1 MNTYLFF
8 TPIMSFVFTFLLIPV
23 LRKAAIRVGL
33 TDKPNNRKVHT
44 SAVPLVGGI
53 SIFITTFVTLGLI
66 LQGHK
71 EIIFLKNILFTS
83 FILLTVGVIDDRF
96 DLKAS
101 LKLVVQLLLAHFIFM
116 QGIKIES
123 LHGLF
128 GIFEISE
135 WAQYLLT
142 IITITGVV
150 NAFNLMDGIDG
161 LAAGLSIIGF
171 AVFIVLS
178 FMTGQEILTVVFI
191 SFLGASLAFLHFN
204 FSKTQK
210 VFMGDAGSLMIGF
223 IMAVSG
229 IKLIQVVQ
237 GTAQISIVMLG
248 VLVVMLIPVFDALR
262 VFRKRIKAGKSP
274 FSPDKN
280 HLHHLLLSIGLK
292 HKFAAFTIILL
303 LSLHLVVGYFLYHF
317 VGLTFSVIS
326 IIVLF
331 NVITSFLMFNN
342 KIITWKHRIRAM
354 EKVQKY

>member
-1 MNTYLFF
+1 MSSNLFF
-8 TPIMSFVFTFLLIPV
+8 IPIISFVFAYLMIPV
-23 LRKAAIRVGL
+23 LRIAAIRVGL
-33 TDKPNNRKVHT
+33 TDKPNARKVHA

-53 SIFITTFVTLGLI
+53 SIFISTFLTLSLI
-66 LQGHK
+66 LHEHQD
-71 EIIFLKNILFTS
+71 ILFLKNILLAS
-83 FILLTVGVIDDRF
+83 LILLTVGVIDDRF
-96 DLKAS
+96 DLRAS
-101 LKLVVQLLLAHFIFM
+101 PKLVIQLLLAHLIFM

-128 GIFEISE
+128 GIFQMDE

-178 FMTGQEILTVVFI
+178 FMTGQEMLATLFL
-191 SFLGASLAFLHFN
+191 SFLGASLAFLRLN

-223 IMAVSG
+223 VLSVSG
-229 IKLIQVVQ
+229 IKLIQEAQDTV
-237 GTAQISIVMLG
+237 QISTVILG
-248 VLVVMLIPVFDALR
+248 VMTVMLIPVFDALR

-274 FSPDKN
+274 FSADKS

-303 LSLHLVVGYFLYHF
+303 LALLLATGYLLQHF
-317 VGLTFSVIS
+317 FGLTFSVIS

-331 NVITSFLMFNN
+331 NVITSILMFND
-342 KIITWKHRIRAM
+342 KIISWKQRIRSL
-354 EKVQKY
+354 EKM